1 MIDTAIL
8 CVDDEKLVLD
18 SLRIQLSRHYSGAHM
33 LEFAQDAEEGLEVI
47 GELSENGIRTVLVI
61 SDWMM
66 PGMKGDEFLKAVQQK
81 YPDVNTMILTGQAN
95 EEKLEDLRNSGVTN
109 MVLSKPWNEQELI
122 NAINQL
128 LSLL

>member
-1 MIDTAIL
+1 
-8 CVDDEKLVLD
+8 
-18 SLRIQLSRHYSGAHM
+18 
-33 LEFAQDAEEGLEVI
+33 
-47 GELSENGIRTVLVI
+47 
-61 SDWMM
+61 MM

-128 LSLL
+128 LSLP